1 MGGCHLSARHR
12 GRRDV
17 EEEEEGGGEGKH
29 DLAPMISTGAH
40 PEVTPPPPPPT
51 PPHTPTNHSSSLNT
65 HGTWW
70 GGWCIGNRKQGEE
83 RVIIRV
89 LS

>member
-40 PEVTPPPPPPT
+40 PEVSNDICS
-51 PPHTPTNHSSSLNT
+51 HISSPSGEKSLLGLT
-65 HGTWW
+65 EALV
-70 GGWCIGNRKQGEE
+70 KK
-83 RVIIRV
+83 
-89 LS
+89 

>member
-40 PEVTPPPPPPT
+40 PEVTPPPPQHHHHHTHPPT
-51 PPHTPTNHSSSLNT
+51 T
-65 HGTWW
+65 HPVLIHMGH
-70 GGWCIGNRKQGEE
+70 GGGVGA
-83 RVIIRV
+83 
-89 LS
+89 